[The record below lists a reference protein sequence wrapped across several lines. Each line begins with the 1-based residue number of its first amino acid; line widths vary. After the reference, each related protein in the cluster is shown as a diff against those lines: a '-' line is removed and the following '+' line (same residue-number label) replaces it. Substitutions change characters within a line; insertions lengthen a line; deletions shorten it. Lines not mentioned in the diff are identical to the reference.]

1 MVKFPSRITPE
12 LSRFSN
18 STENPLD
25 LKSQLFLI
33 DKKGKL
39 IFKLHLKLNN
49 LIFVFY
55 QYIRENLEIL
65 GILDLNQN
73 H

>member
-39 IFKLHLKLNN
+39 ITEKKLHN
-49 LIFVFY
+49 
-55 QYIRENLEIL
+55 EIT
-65 GILDLNQN
+65 GFTPKPEY
-73 H
+73 